1 MAGQLA
7 ALALQ
12 PVLVAADS
20 ALRENGGFATAIIDD
35 GYLLGPP
42 KAKLG
47 VSRGSRRGG
56 SDRPSELPTATADPA
71 AGYLGGGWAASRV
84 SIRHAQRF
92 IQRSVPK
99 SAAVTVGE
107 F

>member
-1 MAGQLA
+1 MPSQILN
-7 ALALQ
+7 LRSHCLRRNWLRQ
-12 PVLVAADS
+12 EYNRVL
-20 ALRENGGFATAIIDD
+20 EGGA
-35 GYLLGPP
+35 
-42 KAKLG
+42 
-47 VSRGSRRGG
+47 

-92 IQRSVPK
+92 IQRSGPK

>member
-12 PVLVAADS
+12 PVLIAADS

-42 KAKLG
+42 KALVAVLTSPNWNLAEAG
-47 VSRGSRRGG
+47 VSASIPEDAGPRLQNESLA
-56 SDRPSELPTATADPA
+56 SD
-71 AGYLGGGWAASRV
+71 
-84 SIRHAQRF
+84 
-92 IQRSVPK
+92 
-99 SAAVTVGE
+99 
-107 F
+107 

>member
-1 MAGQLA
+1 MGGPEMGGLKWGPESAHCA
-7 ALALQ
+7 AYGCSPHWALV
-12 PVLVAADS
+12 PSELW
-20 ALRENGGFATAIIDD
+20 
-35 GYLLGPP
+35 
-42 KAKLG
+42 
-47 VSRGSRRGG
+47 GSRRGG